1 MLIKCGFSDQRIAWC
16 RKLNYSALK
25 KYAKMLMHRIY
36 NTLAYHLF
44 VCGKQVKTDI

>member
-1 MLIKCGFSDQRIAWC
+1 MTVFLTKDCLVQKIELR
-16 RKLNYSALK
+16 ALK